1 MLRHVIVSVY
11 FLLSTFVLAGFL
23 FFRVSYT
30 LLFVGLLVVL
40 GPLYWQVYVVMKR
53 EDSDGRDEAGRL
65 RDGSGVLGIAAKK

>member
-30 LLFVGLLVVL
+30 LLFVGLMVVL